1 MVQAVGVV
9 TLVIIAVFLIIV
21 GPFITIWALNTLFP
35 MLAIPYTFY
44 TWLAVLS
51 LGGLFNRNQTWRAKT
66 NK

>member
-44 TWLAVLS
+44 TWLAVLC
-51 LGGLFNRNQTWRAKT
+51 LGGLFNRNQAWQAKT